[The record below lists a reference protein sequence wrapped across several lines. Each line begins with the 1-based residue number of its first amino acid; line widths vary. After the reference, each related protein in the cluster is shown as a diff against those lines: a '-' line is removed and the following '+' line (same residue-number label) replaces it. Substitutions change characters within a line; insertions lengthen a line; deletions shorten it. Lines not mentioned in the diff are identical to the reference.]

1 MVAQGYKGGEG
12 GGRLDDGMKV
22 TLNRNMCGHH
32 PAACEQ
38 CFGEFL
44 RRGTAPDRGCIT
56 DFVDDGRPEMIAT
69 IKSGN
74 YFGTL
79 VITDEN
85 REEIIY
91 DGWMKF
97 VRMPPEAFDI
107 VPPHAAEIRRM
118 LREQE
123 EEI

>member
-1 MVAQGYKGGEG
+1 
-12 GGRLDDGMKV
+12 MKV
-22 TLNRNMCGHH
+22 TIDRNTCGHH

-38 CFGEFL
+38 CFGEYL
-44 RRGTAPDRGCIT
+44 RRGAAPDHACFIEV
-56 DFVDDGRPEMIAT
+56 VDDGNPDIVAT
-69 IKSGN
+69 IKSGS

-97 VRMPPEAFDI
+97 VQMPPEAFDI
-107 VPPHAAEIRRM
+107 VPPHGDEVRRM
-118 LREQE
+118 QHDRDKSQ
-123 EEI
+123 

>member
-1 MVAQGYKGGEG
+1 
-12 GGRLDDGMKV
+12 MKV
-22 TLNRNMCGHH
+22 TIDRNTCGHH

-44 RRGTAPDRGCIT
+44 RHGAAPDRPCII
-56 DFVDDGRPEMIAT
+56 DVVDDGRPEIIAT
-69 IKSGN
+69 VKSGS
-74 YFGTL
+74 YYGTL

-97 VRMPPEAFDI
+97 VQMPPEAFDI
-107 VPPHAAEIRRM
+107 VPPHGAEVRRM
-118 LREQE
+118 LHEREKGK
-123 EEI
+123 

>member
-1 MVAQGYKGGEG
+1 
-12 GGRLDDGMKV
+12 MKV
-22 TLNRNMCGHH
+22 TIDRNSCGHH

-44 RRGTAPDRGCIT
+44 RRGSVPDRACVTEI
-56 DFVDDGRPEMIAT
+56 VDDGRPEIVAI

-74 YFGTL
+74 YYGTL
-79 VITDEN
+79 TITEEN

-97 VRMPPEAFDI
+97 VKMPPEAFEI
-107 VPPHAAEIRRM
+107 VPPHGADIRRAQHE
-118 LREQE
+118 RDGS
-123 EEI
+123 